1 MAERRGIFGPS
12 EAALG
17 FGAQYADVLAKWGE
31 LFVAASSLVQANVE
45 LGKMANES
53 AKEFD
58 GFLQQTAAWPTIR
71 WPSCPVWLRQRR
83 QISLS
88 LSRWCWNIFNLSFT
102 REYRNHP

>member
-1 MAERRGIFGPS
+1 MAERRRIFGPS

-17 FGAQYADVLAKWGE
+17 FGAQFADVLAKWGE

-58 GFLQQTAAWPTIR
+58 GFLQQTANAPWN
-71 WPSCPVWLRQRR
+71 WLNPDMLQRFMTAFAAPR
-83 QISLS
+83 
-88 LSRWCWNIFNLSFT
+88 
-102 REYRNHP
+102 PPA